1 MRGAVLADTGPL
13 YAAVDPNDSH
23 HARSLEEQERLEAED
38 LETAVSYATVQE
50 AYILVLR
57 KLGATQARS
66 LLEDLTQSTAFITP
80 TEIDY
85 ERAVARVLR
94 YPDQDISIA
103 DAVNAEISDR
113 LRIPVWRTYD
123 HHFDVMNFSVWRT

>member
-13 YAAVDPNDSH
+13 YAAADPNDSH
-23 HARSLEEQERLEAED
+23 HARSLEEQERLEAEN

-57 KLGATQARS
+57 KLGTAQARS
-66 LLEDLTQSTAFITP
+66 FLEDLIQGAVLTTP
-80 TEIDY
+80 TEGDY
-85 ERAVARVLR
+85 ERAVGRVLQ

-103 DAVNAEISDR
+103 DAANAEISDR
-113 LRIPVWRTYD
+113 LQIPNWTYD
-123 HHFDVMNFSVWRT
+123 HHFDAMGAEVWRT

>member
-1 MRGAVLADTGPL
+1 
-13 YAAVDPNDSH
+13 
-23 HARSLEEQERLEAED
+23 AED

-57 KLGATQARS
+57 KLGTAQARS
-66 LLEDLTQSTAFITP
+66 FLEDLIQGAVLTTP
-80 TEIDY
+80 TEGDY
-85 ERAVARVLR
+85 ERAVGRVLQ

-113 LRIPVWRTYD
+113 LQIPNWTYDRHFDAMGAEVWRT
-123 HHFDVMNFSVWRT
+123 